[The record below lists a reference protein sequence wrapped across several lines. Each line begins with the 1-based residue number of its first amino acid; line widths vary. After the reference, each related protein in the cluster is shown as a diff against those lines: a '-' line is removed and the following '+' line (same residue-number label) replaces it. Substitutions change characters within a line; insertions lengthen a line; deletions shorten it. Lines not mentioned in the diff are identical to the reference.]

1 MIDIKLF
8 VRNLIH
14 NKLYFAITVLGF
26 AIALT
31 FVLVLSVYIRQE
43 LSVDQFH
50 QNKDRIYRV
59 VDEEGSYWGAV
70 IGSELQSKYPEIE
83 CYTRYYNQN
92 YMVEIPHQEKIL
104 MQTAL
109 IDSSFFRMFSFPL
122 IKGDPA
128 TVLLDKNNI
137 VLTRS
142 FAHKVYGSEDILGKE
157 IVINGKHR
165 LIVTGVMEDLPYN
178 THFGLQKDLSV
189 SVYWQI
195 FGKCHGYWKKTVIV
209 LSDYIS

>member
-50 QNKDRIYRV
+50 QN
-59 VDEEGSYWGAV
+59 EEGSYWGAV

-92 YMVEIPHQEKIL
+92 YMVEIPHQEKNPD
-104 MQTAL
+104 AN
-109 IDSSFFRMFSFPL
+109 SSDRFFIFPEL
-122 IKGDPA
+122 
-128 TVLLDKNNI
+128 
-137 VLTRS
+137 
-142 FAHKVYGSEDILGKE
+142 FYFCLG
-157 IVINGKHR
+157 
-165 LIVTGVMEDLPYN
+165 LA
-178 THFGLQKDLSV
+178 
-189 SVYWQI
+189 
-195 FGKCHGYWKKTVIV
+195 
-209 LSDYIS
+209 

>member
-70 IGSELQSKYPEIE
+70 IGSELQSKYPEI
-83 CYTRYYNQN
+83 
-92 YMVEIPHQEKIL
+92 PHQEKIL

-109 IDSSFFRMFSFPL
+109 IDSSFFRSCF
-122 IKGDPA
+122 
-128 TVLLDKNNI
+128 T
-137 VLTRS
+137 
-142 FAHKVYGSEDILGKE
+142 
-157 IVINGKHR
+157 
-165 LIVTGVMEDLPYN
+165 
-178 THFGLQKDLSV
+178 SV
-189 SVYWQI
+189 WDWR
-195 FGKCHGYWKKTVIV
+195 KR
-209 LSDYIS
+209 

>member
-104 MQTAL
+104 MR
-109 IDSSFFRMFSFPL
+109 FFIFP
-122 IKGDPA
+122 D
-128 TVLLDKNNI
+128 VLLSLD
-137 VLTRS
+137 
-142 FAHKVYGSEDILGKE
+142 
-157 IVINGKHR
+157 
-165 LIVTGVMEDLPYN
+165 
-178 THFGLQKDLSV
+178 
-189 SVYWQI
+189 
-195 FGKCHGYWKKTVIV
+195 
-209 LSDYIS
+209 

>member
-70 IGSELQSKYPEIE
+70 VANCKV
-83 CYTRYYNQN
+83 N
-92 YMVEIPHQEKIL
+92 IL
-104 MQTAL
+104 
-109 IDSSFFRMFSFPL
+109 
-122 IKGDPA
+122 
-128 TVLLDKNNI
+128 
-137 VLTRS
+137 RS
-142 FAHKVYGSEDILGKE
+142 NVIQDI
-157 IVINGKHR
+157 IIR
-165 LIVTGVMEDLPYN
+165 TI
-178 THFGLQKDLSV
+178 
-189 SVYWQI
+189 W
-195 FGKCHGYWKKTVIV
+195 
-209 LSDYIS
+209 

>member
-59 VDEEGSYWGAV
+59 VDEKGSSNPFERTQFMKYF
-70 IGSELQSKYPEIE
+70 SSKE
-83 CYTRYYNQN
+83 
-92 YMVEIPHQEKIL
+92 
-104 MQTAL
+104 
-109 IDSSFFRMFSFPL
+109 
-122 IKGDPA
+122 
-128 TVLLDKNNI
+128 
-137 VLTRS
+137 
-142 FAHKVYGSEDILGKE
+142 
-157 IVINGKHR
+157 
-165 LIVTGVMEDLPYN
+165 
-178 THFGLQKDLSV
+178 
-189 SVYWQI
+189 
-195 FGKCHGYWKKTVIV
+195 
-209 LSDYIS
+209 

>member
-1 MIDIKLF
+1 M
-8 VRNLIH
+8 
-14 NKLYFAITVLGF
+14 
-26 AIALT
+26 
-31 FVLVLSVYIRQE
+31 
-43 LSVDQFH
+43 
-50 QNKDRIYRV
+50 

-157 IVINGKHR
+157 EIKISYKKRV
-165 LIVTGVMEDLPYN
+165 
-178 THFGLQKDLSV
+178 
-189 SVYWQI
+189 QI
-195 FGKCHGYWKKTVIV
+195 FLKIKQLPREQNNSLEQIGET
-209 LSDYIS
+209 

>member
-109 IDSSFFRMFSFPL
+109 IDSSFFRSCL
-122 IKGDPA
+122 IRQPGMNGMKLA
-128 TVLLDKNNI
+128 MNRSTVVILWHGPVRLRCRTISNNRMS
-137 VLTRS
+137 RS
-142 FAHKVYGSEDILGKE
+142 FIWWMRQFRTRERRYE
-157 IVINGKHR
+157 
-165 LIVTGVMEDLPYN
+165 
-178 THFGLQKDLSV
+178 
-189 SVYWQI
+189 
-195 FGKCHGYWKKTVIV
+195 V
-209 LSDYIS
+209 LV

>member
-83 CYTRYYNQN
+83 CYTRYYNQKLYGRN
-92 YMVEIPHQEKIL
+92 
-104 MQTAL
+104 
-109 IDSSFFRMFSFPL
+109 SSSGKNPDANSSDRFFIFPEL
-122 IKGDPA
+122 FYFC
-128 TVLLDKNNI
+128 L
-137 VLTRS
+137 
-142 FAHKVYGSEDILGKE
+142 
-157 IVINGKHR
+157 R
-165 LIVTGVMEDLPYN
+165 LA
-178 THFGLQKDLSV
+178 
-189 SVYWQI
+189 
-195 FGKCHGYWKKTVIV
+195 
-209 LSDYIS
+209 

>member
-70 IGSELQSKYPEIE
+70 IGSELQ
-83 CYTRYYNQN
+83 RN
-92 YMVEIPHQEKIL
+92 IL
-104 MQTAL
+104 
-109 IDSSFFRMFSFPL
+109 
-122 IKGDPA
+122 
-128 TVLLDKNNI
+128 
-137 VLTRS
+137 RS
-142 FAHKVYGSEDILGKE
+142 NVIQDI
-157 IVINGKHR
+157 IIR
-165 LIVTGVMEDLPYN
+165 TI
-178 THFGLQKDLSV
+178 
-189 SVYWQI
+189 W
-195 FGKCHGYWKKTVIV
+195 
-209 LSDYIS
+209 

>member
-70 IGSELQSKYPEIE
+70 IGANCKV
-83 CYTRYYNQN
+83 N
-92 YMVEIPHQEKIL
+92 IL
-104 MQTAL
+104 
-109 IDSSFFRMFSFPL
+109 
-122 IKGDPA
+122 
-128 TVLLDKNNI
+128 
-137 VLTRS
+137 RS
-142 FAHKVYGSEDILGKE
+142 NVIQDI
-157 IVINGKHR
+157 IIR
-165 LIVTGVMEDLPYN
+165 TI
-178 THFGLQKDLSV
+178 
-189 SVYWQI
+189 W
-195 FGKCHGYWKKTVIV
+195 
-209 LSDYIS
+209 

>member
-59 VDEEGSYWGAV
+59 VDEVNILRSNV
-70 IGSELQSKYPEIE
+70 IQ
-83 CYTRYYNQN
+83 
-92 YMVEIPHQEKIL
+92 
-104 MQTAL
+104 
-109 IDSSFFRMFSFPL
+109 
-122 IKGDPA
+122 
-128 TVLLDKNNI
+128 
-137 VLTRS
+137 
-142 FAHKVYGSEDILGKE
+142 DI
-157 IVINGKHR
+157 IIR
-165 LIVTGVMEDLPYN
+165 TI
-178 THFGLQKDLSV
+178 
-189 SVYWQI
+189 W
-195 FGKCHGYWKKTVIV
+195 
-209 LSDYIS
+209 

>member
-83 CYTRYYNQN
+83 CYTRYYNKN

-109 IDSSFFRMFSFPL
+109 IDSSFS
-122 IKGDPA
+122 
-128 TVLLDKNNI
+128 
-137 VLTRS
+137 RS
-142 FAHKVYGSEDILGKE
+142 CF
-157 IVINGKHR
+157 
-165 LIVTGVMEDLPYN
+165 T
-178 THFGLQKDLSV
+178 SV
-189 SVYWQI
+189 WDWR
-195 FGKCHGYWKKTVIV
+195 KR
-209 LSDYIS
+209 

>member
-92 YMVEIPHQEKIL
+92 YMVEIPSGKNPD
-104 MQTAL
+104 AN
-109 IDSSFFRMFSFPL
+109 SSDRFFIFPEL
-122 IKGDPA
+122 
-128 TVLLDKNNI
+128 
-137 VLTRS
+137 
-142 FAHKVYGSEDILGKE
+142 FYFCLG
-157 IVINGKHR
+157 
-165 LIVTGVMEDLPYN
+165 LA
-178 THFGLQKDLSV
+178 
-189 SVYWQI
+189 
-195 FGKCHGYWKKTVIV
+195 
-209 LSDYIS
+209 

>member
-70 IGSELQSKYPEIE
+70 IGKV
-83 CYTRYYNQN
+83 N
-92 YMVEIPHQEKIL
+92 IL
-104 MQTAL
+104 
-109 IDSSFFRMFSFPL
+109 
-122 IKGDPA
+122 
-128 TVLLDKNNI
+128 
-137 VLTRS
+137 RS
-142 FAHKVYGSEDILGKE
+142 NVIQDI
-157 IVINGKHR
+157 IIR
-165 LIVTGVMEDLPYN
+165 TI
-178 THFGLQKDLSV
+178 
-189 SVYWQI
+189 W
-195 FGKCHGYWKKTVIV
+195 
-209 LSDYIS
+209 

>member
-14 NKLYFAITVLGF
+14 NKLYFAISVLGF

-109 IDSSFFRMFSFPL
+109 IDSSFFRSCF
-122 IKGDPA
+122 
-128 TVLLDKNNI
+128 T
-137 VLTRS
+137 
-142 FAHKVYGSEDILGKE
+142 
-157 IVINGKHR
+157 
-165 LIVTGVMEDLPYN
+165 
-178 THFGLQKDLSV
+178 SV
-189 SVYWQI
+189 
-195 FGKCHGYWKKTVIV
+195 
-209 LSDYIS
+209 

>member
-70 IGSELQSKYPEIE
+70 IGSELQSKYPEIA
-83 CYTRYYNQN
+83 N
-92 YMVEIPHQEKIL
+92 
-104 MQTAL
+104 
-109 IDSSFFRMFSFPL
+109 SSDRFFIFPEL
-122 IKGDPA
+122 
-128 TVLLDKNNI
+128 
-137 VLTRS
+137 
-142 FAHKVYGSEDILGKE
+142 FYFCLG
-157 IVINGKHR
+157 
-165 LIVTGVMEDLPYN
+165 LA
-178 THFGLQKDLSV
+178 
-189 SVYWQI
+189 
-195 FGKCHGYWKKTVIV
+195 
-209 LSDYIS
+209 